1 MLIEAGNKDFHGMEL
16 GAGMEGGGVMLSI
29 AGSAHEGIFLEALIE
44 MCEYGRSAGVYR

>member
-1 MLIEAGNKDFHGMEL
+1 MEL